1 MNRAT
6 NSDSGVTP
14 TTTSAINQLFR
25 NMKPSVTSMVSAPV
39 NSWVKPISNPS
50 ANWSA
55 SAITRLTV
63 SPWGWVSMYESGR
76 TSM

>member
-14 TTTSAINQLFR
+14 TTTSVISALWV
-25 NMKPSVTSMVSAPV
+25 NMNASVNRIVSTPV
-39 NSWVKPISNPS
+39 NSWVKPISRPS

-63 SPWGWVSMYESGR
+63 SPWGWLSM
-76 TSM
+76 

>member
-14 TTTSAINQLFR
+14 TTTSVISAFWV
-25 NMKPSVTSMVSAPV
+25 NMKASVNSIVSTPE
-39 NSWVKPISNPS
+39 NSWVKPISRPS

-63 SPWGWVSMYESGR
+63 SPWGWLSM
-76 TSM
+76 